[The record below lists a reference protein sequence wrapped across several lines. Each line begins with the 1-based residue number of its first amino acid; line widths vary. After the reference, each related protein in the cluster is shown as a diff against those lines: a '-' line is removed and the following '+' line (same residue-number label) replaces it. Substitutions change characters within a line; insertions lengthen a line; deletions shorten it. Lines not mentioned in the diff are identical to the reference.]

1 MNLDGMD
8 RIQPSDGESARKTP
22 DGRKRVSLNSITNR
36 SAVTNGK
43 SFLPGL
49 DGRSSIWVRRCKD
62 LIALHVSDLGGE
74 SNMSEAEMA
83 LVRRVATLTVE
94 LEMMELKFATVGE
107 SDPKSLEVYG
117 RTVNTLRRTLESIG
131 LKRVPRDITPSVAA
145 YVASRQH
152 DEAAE

>member
-1 MNLDGMD
+1 M
-8 RIQPSDGESARKTP
+8 
-22 DGRKRVSLNSITNR
+22 
-36 SAVTNGK
+36 TNGR

-62 LIALHVSDLGGE
+62 LIALHVADLGGE

-94 LEMMELKFATVGE
+94 LEMMELKFATVGGSE
-107 SDPKSLEVYG
+107 PKSLEVYG

-131 LKRVPRDITPSVAA
+131 LKRVPRDVTPSIATYVAA
-145 YVASRQH
+145 R
-152 DEAAE
+152 EAAE